1 MHESLKLFEDVVK
14 NPIFKNTPIFVFL
27 NKKDLFEEMIKKAP
41 LKKCFPDYDGPE
53 GEMNPALE
61 FIQKKFRDVLHEH
74 VPGKPLPI
82 HIIAA
87 RVRRDMKMAFGEVKD
102 NLKRSSQ
109 QSTHKRG
116 TGYPGKEQSVMPAS
130 KVHH

>member
-1 MHESLKLFEDVVK
+1 
-14 NPIFKNTPIFVFL
+14 
-27 NKKDLFEEMIKKAP
+27 MIKKAP
-41 LKKCFPDYDGPE
+41 LKKCFPDYNGPE

-61 FIQKKFRDVLHEH
+61 FIQQKFRDVLHQH
-74 VPGKPLPI
+74 VPGKALPI

-102 NLKRSSQ
+102 NLKRSAQ
-109 QSTHKRG
+109 QSTHQSHASHHQQQRRQ
-116 TGYPGKEQSVMPAS
+116 TAFPGKESAVSPAT

>member
-1 MHESLKLFEDVVK
+1 MK

-41 LKKCFPDYDGPE
+41 LKKCFADYQGPE
-53 GEMNPALE
+53 GELNPALE
-61 FIQKKFRDVLHEH
+61 FIQQKFRDVLHQH
-74 VPGKPLPI
+74 CPGKPLSI

-109 QSTHKRG
+109 QPAHGGNRLFH
-116 TGYPGKEQSVMPAS
+116 GKEHAVSAPA
-130 KVHH
+130 KVH